1 MSESEEPK
9 KKDKPPAMSVV
20 AIRLPY
26 QLCQA
31 TDDFIEKSGVG
42 GRSALVRLALA
53 SYIGNPELAKQSK
66 EAA

>member
-1 MSESEEPK
+1 MSESAKPK

-26 QLCQA
+26 QLCEA
-31 TDDFIEKSGVG
+31 TDDFIEKSGGG

-53 SYIGNPELAKQSK
+53 SYIGNPVLAKQSK
-66 EAA
+66 QAS